1 MALSEAVRRML
12 ASKSGRPDVAED
24 LDLPDETDEVA
35 EPAEEVT
42 EEQQGFRD
50 RAAREDERFRL
61 ATDSEYW
68 LMFCFRKPDDPARFA
83 RALGMEPG
91 RLVSGPALAAAIGDR
106 PPLTAAQRT
115 KQMLMARSTRG
126 VDTTAQLA
134 RKPLPNP
141 VEGLEPTG
149 DITAD
154 SRRDFAAILAAF
166 KAPPDPNPSMCST
179 RRTGCAPTGPAET
192 PRTSS
197 SPLAVWKSSATNTST
212 ATRP

>member
-1 MALSEAVRRML
+1 ML

-134 RKPLPNP
+134 RSHCRTPSRVSNRPATSPQTPAVTSPRSSPRSKPH
-141 VEGLEPTG
+141 PTR
-149 DITAD
+149 T
-154 SRRDFAAILAAF
+154 
-166 KAPPDPNPSMCST
+166 PSMCST